1 MEDENGLSPFS
12 VDMDSLGDII
22 KLIKYFSCTTKIDPR
37 DIPKDN
43 YDAGKI
49 DYGDE
54 EAVDATLPCD
64 LVPDCVSDVQPLVL
78 GENKEHVSIDSADE
92 DEYHDSSGIGIKMF
106 FDKGDGSGAL
116 IGIEINVDLR
126 QYCIYWFVCCENNG
140 ITSTSQIGKVLV
152 SSKSR

>member
-12 VDMDSLGDII
+12 VDVDSLGDII
-22 KLIKYFSCTTKIDPR
+22 KLIKYFSHPPKIDPR

-49 DYGDE
+49 DDGDE
-54 EAVDATLPCD
+54 EAVDDTSPGD
-64 LVPDCVSDVQPLVL
+64 IVPDFVSDIQPLVL

-106 FDKGDGSGAL
+106 FDEGDGSGAL
-116 IGIEINVDLR
+116 IGIESNVGLR

-140 ITSTSQIGKVLV
+140 IDSVRQN
-152 SSKSR
+152 